1 MATVKVVDLISR
13 AQTLLK
19 DTSSVRWAAVELQNY
34 LNDGYREIVNRRPDA
49 NAQVGTF
56 TCVAGYRQSIT
67 TSFANAQRLLEVIA
81 NKSATSSKKIIRLV
95 DRQTMDD
102 QLPGW
107 PAANESTNIE
117 KYMFD
122 HRLPKEFLT
131 YPPAR
136 AGTTVEIV
144 YSTFPAAHNLT
155 EQQLT
160 NPATATTINL
170 DDTYANPLLD
180 YMLYRAYSKDAE
192 QSGNAARAVAHFQA
206 MMDSLNGINTSEQKE
221 VPEDR

>member
-13 AQTLLK
+13 ALTILK
-19 DTSSVRWAAVELQNY
+19 DPTAVRWTAVELQGW

-49 NAQVGTF
+49 NAQVGNF
-56 TCVAGYRQSIT
+56 TCTAGYRQSIT
-67 TSFANAQRLLEVIA
+67 TTFANAQRLLEVIA
-81 NKSATSSKKIIRLV
+81 NKSSLSNKRSIRLV
-95 DRQTMDD
+95 DRQSMDD
-102 QLPGW
+102 QIPGW
-107 PAANESTNIE
+107 TDSTPSISIE

-131 YPPAR
+131 YPQAK
-136 AGTTVEIV
+136 AGTLVEIV
-144 YSTFPAAHNLT
+144 YSTFPAAHALT
-155 EQQLT
+155 EVQLM

-180 YMLYRAYSKDAE
+180 YMLYRAYSKDSE
-192 QSGNAARAVAHFQA
+192 QQGNAARAVAHFQA
-206 MMDSLNGINTSEQKE
+206 MMNSLAGINTSEQAE

>member
-1 MATVKVVDLISR
+1 MATVKVVDLIGR

-19 DTSSVRWAAVELQNY
+19 DTTAVRWAAVELQNY

-49 NAQVGTF
+49 NAQVGTY
-56 TCVAGYRQSIT
+56 TCVEGYRQSIT
-67 TSFANAQRLLEVIA
+67 TTFSNAQRLLEVIA
-81 NKSATSSKKIIRLV
+81 NKSATSNKRLIRLV

-102 QLPGW
+102 QLPDW
-107 PAANESTNIE
+107 PAKTSSVNIE

-131 YPPAR
+131 YPPAKV
-136 AGTTVEIV
+136 GTEVEIV
-144 YSTFPAAHNLT
+144 YSTFPAAHTLT
-155 EQQLT
+155 EQQLL
-160 NPATATTINL
+160 NPATTTTINL

-192 QSGNAARAVAHFQA
+192 QAGNANRAVAHFQA